1 MVLARIVHFFAPT
14 KQIGKLKPSI
24 MAFVFVIL
32 DFVSFVVQLI
42 GGSMA
47 SPSSPEDQ
55 QKKAVHI
62 YMGGIGLQQFF
73 IYIFLGLAVRFHLDM
88 LKAERAGR
96 LMGEKQYWRKLLFPL
111 YLSLIAISI
120 RIIFRLIQFS
130 SGLDKSNRILYHE
143 FYIYVFDAAPMVLA
157 IVLWNVF
164 HPGTRLQGPDAQL
177 PQSWLERKICC
188 CCSGKRGKDKFYR
201 HEKLNPQPGDEEEM
215 TALAARG
222 RERSL
227 FQKHHAGDLS
237 QGPSR
242 DPPPYVVSRDP
253 SV

>member
-24 MAFVFVIL
+24 MAFVFVML

-47 SPSSPEDQ
+47 SPNSPPDQ

-73 IYIFLGLAVRFHLDM
+73 ILIFLGLAVKFHLAM

-96 LMGEKQYWRKLLFPL
+96 LTGEKQYWRKLLFAL
-111 YLSLIAISI
+111 YLSLIAIST
-120 RIIFRLIQFS
+120 RIIFRLIEFS
-130 SGLDKSNRILYHE
+130 SGLDKSNRIIYHE
-143 FYIYVFDAAPMVLA
+143 FYIYVLDAAPMVLA
-157 IVLWNVF
+157 IVIWNVF

-177 PQSWLERKICC
+177 PQSWLGRKICC
-188 CCSGKRGKDKFYR
+188 CCPGKRGKDKSA
-201 HEKLNPQPGDEEEM
+201 DEEEM
-215 TALAARG
+215 AALAARW
-222 RERSL
+222 RERRTP
-227 FQKHHAGDLS
+227 FQKHHSGDLS
-237 QGPSR
+237 QEPSR
-242 DPPPYVVSRDP
+242 DPSPYLVSRDP
-253 SV
+253 SL